1 MPEKTPL
8 RLTTLDA
15 EAEQARD
22 WLLDNIQ
29 MEFPDAVFLSDQEE
43 EDFYRSV
50 YAATRAYRALLRLAQ
65 DISKTHNTF
74 QARASDRGTVQIQE
88 DPLDSDVVMLRIGI
102 IVESEDLSGETNG
115 DEQLSDTEA

>member
-102 IVESEDLSGETNG
+102 IVESEDLWR
-115 DEQLSDTEA
+115 DKR